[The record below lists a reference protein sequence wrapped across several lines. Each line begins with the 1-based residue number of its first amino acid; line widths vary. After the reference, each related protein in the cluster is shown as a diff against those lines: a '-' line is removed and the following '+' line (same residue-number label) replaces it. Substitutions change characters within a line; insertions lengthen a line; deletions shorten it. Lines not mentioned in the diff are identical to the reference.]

1 MSLISLLLHSFSFFY
16 FLVNNYFILF
26 FHLLI
31 LLFGRTIIRVTS
43 LEPSVR
49 IEKIRS
55 QFMEMHYVYLFVN
68 LRTSEIHLFYNLQLL
83 FMFFSLN
90 AFLFYYLELSLGQ
103 ARFLWFHYNSLSI
116 SSSN

>member
-1 MSLISLLLHSFSFFY
+1 MSSLPEFLGYIGFILALHSFSFFY

-49 IEKIRS
+49 KI
-55 QFMEMHYVYLFVN
+55 FLGIWFVMPG
-68 LRTSEIHLFYNLQLL
+68 LAQGKMI
-83 FMFFSLN
+83 
-90 AFLFYYLELSLGQ
+90 
-103 ARFLWFHYNSLSI
+103 WK
-116 SSSN
+116 